1 MKGYR
6 LCYRMEVYIRA
17 NSEEEARSKFENAE
31 LTDGWST
38 LIVDQSKPEFVE
50 VLTVEE
56 EEDM

>member
-1 MKGYR
+1 
-6 LCYRMEVYIRA
+6 MEVYIRA

-38 LIVDQSKPEFVE
+38 LIVDQGKPEFVE

-56 EEDM
+56 EGDM